1 MRLSLLLLIAAIFS
15 YTECQNSLDSE
26 ILKTTQS
33 YETESD
39 LSERLF
45 DKKRSLKEFKNH
57 VQKQDF
63 DFKKDILFQIELM
76 LLKKY
81 YLEKIN
87 ELKKTYHK

>member
-33 YETESD
+33 YEIESH
-39 LSERLF
+39 LGG
-45 DKKRSLKEFKNH
+45 SLKEFKNH